1 MEDFP
6 NYFPNKNL
14 IGGMLLKCGD
24 MNVRY
29 DKMLTDQRFIL
40 GDCYI
45 IKSKE
50 YGLMGFQFVFHNL
63 NWVRYNRYNITDV
76 TIEPYSVQ
84 HRHIDFNSSTISFY
98 LHQKMNIRLNLGDV
112 FCGKDFHIDTR
123 YEMRMPFIDVVGYYK
138 PPTHIKYEWAEKR
151 LNAKYYFHLEDVK
164 RDYRHR
170 DSRSRMMSARQIKMC
185 HSNFLFNLNM
195 TWTNDFDY
203 IARTFRQINIT
214 DDVTRYKLTKHN
226 VVLNDDVFEL
236 IKAFMG
242 LTNYSFK
249 NDERVKKM
257 YEYQVENLTLNVFGL
272 QYYEKY
278 NLDWQKRDVLL
289 DWCDKRANEMRHTM
303 ELRNSCIERAL
314 RF

>member
-63 NWVRYNRYNITDV
+63 NWVRHNRYNITDV

-112 FCGKDFHIDTR
+112 FCGEDFHIDTR

-226 VVLNDDVFEL
+226 VALNDDVFEL

-249 NDERVKKM
+249 TDDRVKKM
-257 YEYQVENLTLNVFGL
+257 CQYQVECLTLYVFEL
-272 QYYEKY
+272 ETYEIY

-289 DWCDKRANEMRHTM
+289 DWCDKRANEMRHDMTR
-303 ELRNSCIERAL
+303 RNACVERAM
-314 RF
+314 RY

>member
-29 DKMLTDQRFIL
+29 DKMMTDQRFIL

-50 YGLMGFQFVFHNL
+50 YGLIGFQFVFHNL

-76 TIEPYSVQ
+76 TIEPYTLQ
-84 HRHIDFNSSTISFY
+84 HRFVDFNSNQVGFL
-98 LHQKMNIRLNLGDV
+98 LHQKMNIRLNLGEV
-112 FCGKDFHIDTR
+112 FCSKDFEIDTR
-123 YEMRMPFIDVVGYYK
+123 YGMRVPFIDAVCHYK
-138 PPTHIKYEWAEKR
+138 PPKHSEYEWAEKR

-164 RDYRHR
+164 CDYRHR
-170 DSRSRMMSARQIKMC
+170 DSRSRMMSARQIRLC
-185 HSNFLFNLNM
+185 YSTFLFHLNM
-195 TWTNDFDY
+195 TWTNDFEY
-203 IARTFRQINIT
+203 TAKTFRQINIT

-236 IKAFMG
+236 IKEFMG

-249 NDERVKKM
+249 NDDRVKNM
-257 YEYQVENLTLNVFGL
+257 SQYQAENLTLYVFEL
-272 QYYEKY
+272 ETYELY
-278 NLDWQKRDVLL
+278 NLDWKKKDVLI
-289 DWCDKRANEMRHTM
+289 DMCDKRANELRHTM
-303 ELRNSCIERAL
+303 ERRNACVERAI
-314 RF
+314 RY